1 MNKKFDPA
9 ERNLAANPAL
19 RKTNSPW
26 PFFIAIIVIGLV
38 VLVCRA
44 YFTPEVRIARP
55 TLESLGDHATA
66 TTLATNGT
74 DARVTL
80 KVRITIGHMTR
91 DTQARSGRFVPF
103 AHQDVSAT
111 VAPHSTASMRC
122 EFVLPK
128 YEYANLAEA
137 ELIARE

>member
-55 TLESLGDHATA
+55 TVESLGDRATA
-66 TTLATNGT
+66 TTVATNRT
-74 DARVTL
+74 DAPVTL
-80 KVRITIGHMTR
+80 KVRIKIGHMTR
-91 DTQARSGRFVPF
+91 DTQARSGRFVIS
-103 AHQDVSAT
+103 AQQDVS
-111 VAPHSTASMRC
+111 VAVASHSTAPIKC
-122 EFVLPK
+122 EFLLPK

-137 ELIARE
+137 ELIHP